1 MPTPDDQAAGA
12 SSPAEP
18 YIPAS
23 QSPAEI
29 TLKAVIL
36 GIVLSVLLA
45 GANAYLGLKAGM
57 TVSASIP
64 AAVIS
69 MAILRLF
76 KRSNILENNIVQ
88 TAASAGES
96 LAAGVIFTLPALV
109 LLRAWTDFN
118 YLETT
123 IIAALGGVIGV
134 LFTIPLRRALIVD
147 SPLKFP
153 EGVATAEVLKAG
165 EGGSGIAAIAAG
177 GIIGMIVKFG
187 EVGVRL
193 WTGVLEGGT
202 RIGSSIFYYGTN
214 ASPALLAVGYIV
226 GINIAVL
233 VFLGGALNWYGA
245 IPIVAAGTD
254 WPVYQIE
261 ERAED
266 PDAWDVVTVDAD
278 VLDGWSEA
286 EIAELQAS
294 IAAAREDGLNDEQII
309 DRIFAD
315 FAIPWSE
322 IDEADAETALN
333 DRREALDEFEKIGR
347 PVDAD
352 EWANQI
358 WSERTRYL
366 GVGAMA
372 VGGLW
377 ALLRMAGN
385 LVRGIRASLRAY
397 QSMRG
402 GEGGGLR
409 RTERDTPM
417 QWVGI
422 ALVISII
429 PLFFVFN
436 HITDNVAISAFMAVV
451 MLIAGFL
458 FSAVASYMAG
468 LVGSSNNPISGVT
481 IATLLTASLLLLA
494 LGMDSASGPAAAIL
508 IGAVVCCA
516 AAIGGDNMQDLKAG
530 HIVGATPYKQQIMQG
545 IGVLAAALVMAPIL
559 SALLRAYGIGDLTV
573 EGQEPLEAPQATLM
587 QSVAQG
593 VFTQSLPWD
602 IVAIGAGIAVI
613 VIVIDLILEATG
625 SAFRAPVLA
634 VAVGVYLPL
643 ELSVPILFGG
653 LISWLANV
661 LFRRRQGGE
670 TGGAAPLGAPDE
682 GESPRAAQLR
692 SARSIDLRNG
702 LLFAAGLITG
712 EAILGILLAIPL
724 AIWEG
729 ENRIADGLAAVTGMK
744 EEATWPGG
752 LLLAAIMVVLYLVA
766 TRAVRRVR

>member
-1 MPTPDDQAAGA
+1 MPTSAEHAADA
-12 SSPAEP
+12 SSPLEP
-18 YIPAS
+18 YIPAA

-29 TLKAVIL
+29 TIKAVIL

-76 KRSNILENNIVQ
+76 KRANILENNIVQ

-123 IIAALGGVIGV
+123 IIAALGGMIGV

-165 EGGSGIAAIAAG
+165 EGGTGVAAIAFG
-177 GIIGMIVKFG
+177 GVIGMVVKFG
-187 EVGVRL
+187 EVGLRL
-193 WTGVLEGGT
+193 WSGVLEGGI
-202 RIGSSIFYYGTN
+202 RVGSTIVYYGTN

-245 IPIVAAGTD
+245 IPIVAARTD
-254 WPVYQIE
+254 WPVYEIE
-261 ERAED
+261 GRAEN
-266 PDAWDVVTVDAD
+266 PGAWNTVTVDAEE
-278 VLDGWSEA
+278 LAGWSGTQIA
-286 EIAELQAS
+286 HLQAAIAEGR
-294 IAAAREDGLNDEQII
+294 AAGLTDEQII
-309 DRIFAD
+309 DRITAQFGIAWRD
-315 FAIPWSE
+315 V
-322 IDEADAETALN
+322 DDGDAEAVLVH
-333 DRREALDEFEKIGR
+333 RREALDEFEKIGR
-347 PVDAD
+347 PVEAE

-372 VGGLW
+372 IGGLW
-377 ALLRMAGN
+377 ALLRLAGS
-385 LVRGIRASLRAY
+385 LARGIGASVRAY
-397 QSMRG
+397 RSMPD
-402 GEGGGLR
+402 GEGETLI

-417 QWVGI
+417 QWVGMT
-422 ALVISII
+422 LVISVI

-436 HITDNVAISAFMAVV
+436 HVTDNTAISAFMAVV

-530 HIVGATPYKQQIMQG
+530 HLVGATPWKQQVMQG
-545 IGVLAAALVMAPIL
+545 VGVFAAAFVMAPIL

-587 QSVAQG
+587 QSVAEG
-593 VFTQSLPWD
+593 VFAQSLPWD
-602 IVAIGAGIAVI
+602 IVAVGAGIAVV
-613 VIVIDLILEATG
+613 VIVFDLILEAMG

-653 LISWLANV
+653 LISWLANR
-661 LFRRRQGGE
+661 LFRRRLGGVMRS
-670 TGGAAPLGAPDE
+670 ASPLSEPDE
-682 GESPRAAQLR
+682 GESERAAQLR
-692 SARSIDLRNG
+692 AARAIDQRHG

-712 EAILGILLAIPL
+712 EALLGILLAIPL

-729 ENRIADGLAAVTGMK
+729 ENRIADAAAAVTGIE
-744 EEATWPGG
+744 EEAMWPGG
-752 LLLAAIMVVLYLVA
+752 VLLLAIMIGLYLVT
-766 TRAVRRVR
+766 TRAVRRIR